1 MMNHILSRL
10 LVLCAVAALVTA
22 CGGGPQTM
30 DNSYGGGDGMNMTGS
45 AGTDAPKPK
54 PPAVKKEAKTLF
66 EAGVQVYKSGGAKPD
81 YDRAQSLFEDA
92 ISEDSTFGAAYF
104 NIGAMYEE
112 RGNLDEART
121 WYTRSSEKGKAF
133 GDGLVNIGRL
143 HLAAG
148 RKDDAMSAFKRAIQ
162 VEPLNGEAHLNMAH
176 DARDRRDFPRAVKHV
191 RAALKENNANVKAY
205 EVLALVYY
213 DLGRFRDAGRF
224 ELAKLVCDAGLK
236 KDPKSA
242 SLHNTRGLVLLAQN
256 ELTLALGSFEKA
268 IAADPKFFP
277 AHMNLGA
284 LTFNYRDYET
294 SYRHFD
300 LAAKIQ
306 PKDLEAQVSRAVAAR
321 GLEKFDEAEMG
332 YKAVIA
338 ADPKNTVANYNLGI
352 LYQEYASKLDEARSQ
367 FETVLRIERDDGKI
381 RKEATA
387 RLKAIQIQ
395 VQNQK
400 MMEEMLRKQKEQ
412 EAKAKAQEKAPAKP
426 ADGR

>member
-1 MMNHILSRL
+1 MMNHILTRL
-10 LVLCAVAALVTA
+10 LLLCAVSALVTA
-22 CGGGPQTM
+22 CGGGPQSM
-30 DNSYGGGDGMNMTGS
+30 GDSYGGGDGDMSPGS
-45 AGTDAPKPK
+45 GTDAPKPK
-54 PPAVKKEAKTLF
+54 PPAVKKEAKALF
-66 EAGVQVYKSGGAKPD
+66 EAGVKAYNGAGGSPD
-81 YDRAQSLFEDA
+81 YERAQSLFEDA
-92 ISEDSTFGAAYF
+92 ISEDSAFGAAYF

-143 HLAAG
+143 ELAEG
-148 RKDDAMSAFKRAIQ
+148 RRDEAMSAFKRAIQ

-176 DARDRRDFPRAVKHV
+176 DARNRRDFPRAVKHV

-242 SLHNTRGLVLLAQN
+242 SLHNTRGLVLLKQN

-268 IAADPKFFP
+268 IAANSKFFP

-300 LAAKIQ
+300 LAVKIH
-306 PKDLEAQVSRAVAAR
+306 PKDLQAQVSRAVAAR
-321 GLEKFDEAEMG
+321 GLERFDEAEKG

-338 ADPKNTVANYNLGI
+338 ADAKHTVAHFNLGI
-352 LYQEYASKLDEARSQ
+352 LYQEYASKLDEARSE
-367 FETVLRIERDDGKI
+367 FETVLRIERDDADV

-395 VQNQK
+395 IQNQK

-412 EAKAKAQEKAPAKP
+412 EAKAKAQEKTPAKP
-426 ADGR
+426 ADGT